1 MSLTKNYNR
10 IENIILI
17 LISIIFP
24 WSIMFATPQLHTGY
38 WGQVEGM
45 IVFNHF
51 FSAIIALL
59 ILKVGI
65 NNKERTTPMDERQQA
80 RRLNRIKRKEEL
92 SQERKREEK
101 REEKRR
107 KEKRKETKTEARM
120 ELLLPLPLYYSLKYL
135 W

>member
-1 MSLTKNYNR
+1 MSLTKSYNR

-51 FSAIIALL
+51 VSAIIALL

-65 NNKERTTPMDERQQA
+65 NNKDIRQYFA
-80 RRLNRIKRKEEL
+80 HPIV
-92 SQERKREEK
+92 
-101 REEKRR
+101 
-107 KEKRKETKTEARM
+107 
-120 ELLLPLPLYYSLKYL
+120 LLPTVIGLYSIIASAFHRLPVFSLYGSPQLGKEHLGIFLYL
-135 W
+135 Y